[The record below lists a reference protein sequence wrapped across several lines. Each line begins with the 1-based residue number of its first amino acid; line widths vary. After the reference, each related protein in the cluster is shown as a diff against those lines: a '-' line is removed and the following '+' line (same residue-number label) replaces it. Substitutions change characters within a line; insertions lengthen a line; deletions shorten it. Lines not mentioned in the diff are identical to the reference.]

1 MGVLCDERWV
11 FCMHPVTIDL
21 AVTIGVEQ
29 IAEHPESL
37 AWATGMASH
46 VLSGDEVA
54 LLSEGDNHALR
65 GKVYAAISPLIDGI
79 RTADDIVATV
89 DGIPAATAHFALLK
103 LQNLGLLV
111 TTGDQVS
118 VAPPIKVVV
127 IGLPELAGKD
137 LCRRVPDVLP
147 RHTSRAAGLTVALT
161 DDYLRPEL
169 SAQAAACLA
178 AGRMFLPVRPA
189 GRLIYLGPL
198 LLPGSEPLW
207 RLLIDRIQLNRPA
220 DVAALKRG
228 ASFPLVPTD
237 TSAGMLDLGLALGGA
252 LAARILVGDDP
263 ADIEESM
270 LTVDRDSFETVRHP
284 VAHLADPQPHQI
296 PEFGEALVHIELRPA
311 RKKFTTDGGHRVTR
325 PEETL
330 ARLVRLVSPITGIV
344 SPPIRIPGTNL
355 PVYAAAYATNLQS
368 QPTGP
373 ALRSV
378 MVAAGKGASDAQART
393 SCTAEAVER
402 YSCAFFGDE
411 PRRRARLADI
421 ADIAVDPRDLLLFS
435 DLQYAA
441 RNVDAVP
448 GFNYVPVP
456 FDPTRAIEW
465 TPMVSLA
472 SGQTRW
478 VATAHCFFGYRDPD
492 DLSETFQL
500 ADSNGCAAGNTVEE
514 AVLQGLLELV
524 ERDAVAIWW
533 YTRATRAEVDLAS
546 FADPTFSR
554 LMETYD
560 ERGQEL
566 HVLDLTVDTGVPVV
580 AAIRWRR
587 CDGGGIDLGFGAHL
601 DPRIA
606 VSRALSEL
614 EQSEFDVADVR
625 ANISPEIAA
634 WRATATVENQPYLL
648 PSGASMVTR
657 SDLASRQFADL
668 RDEVDWCVSTLG
680 RLGHDVLIYQHTRPD
695 VGFPVVRVVA
705 PGLRHFWKR
714 LAPGRLYDIPV
725 QLGLVPRRLSEDE
738 LNPIGMFL

>member
-1 MGVLCDERWV
+1 MIV
-11 FCMHPVTIDL
+11 
-21 AVTIGVEQ
+21 VTIGDEQ
-29 IAEHPESL
+29 IEEHPASL
-37 AWATGMASH
+37 AWAAGFSPH

-54 LLSEGDNHALR
+54 LLSERGSHALR
-65 GKVYAAISPLIDGI
+65 GRVYAALTPLIDGI
-79 RTADDIVATV
+79 RTADDVVATV
-89 DGIPAATAHFALLK
+89 DGIPAATAHFALLR
-103 LQNLGLLV
+103 LQKLGLLV
-111 TTGDQVS
+111 TTGDQPA
-118 VAPPIKVVV
+118 APPPIEVVV
-127 IGLPELAGKD
+127 IGLPDLAGED
-137 LCRRVPDVLP
+137 LRGRLSDVVVRP
-147 RHTSRAAGLTVALT
+147 PNSAGGLTVGLT

-169 SAQAAACLA
+169 SALAAACLTS
-178 AGRMFLPVRPA
+178 GRRFLPVRPV
-189 GRLIYLGPL
+189 GRLIWLGPL
-198 LLPGSEPLW
+198 LRPGAEPVW
-207 RLLIDRIQLNRPA
+207 RLLLHRVRLNRPA
-220 DVAALKRG
+220 DVAALNHG
-228 ASFPLVPTD
+228 ARFPLVPTD
-237 TSAGMLDLGLALGGA
+237 TSPGMVDLGLALGGA
-252 LAARILVGDDP
+252 LAASALGGDEPVG
-263 ADIEESM
+263 INESM
-270 LTVDRDSFETVRHP
+270 LTIDRDTLETVRHP
-284 VAHLADPQPHQI
+284 IGTIADPQPYRL
-296 PEFGEALVHIELRPA
+296 PEFGEALLPIELRPA
-311 RKKFTTDGGHRVTR
+311 RKGFTTDGGHRVTR

-330 ARLVRLVSPITGIV
+330 ARLNRIVSSITGVV
-344 SPPIRIPGTNL
+344 SPPQRITGTNL
-355 PVYAAAYATNLQS
+355 PVYTAAHAAEPPS
-368 QPTGP
+368 RPGGP
-373 ALRSV
+373 ALQRV
-378 MVAAGKGASDAQART
+378 KGAGGKGMSDVQART

-402 YSCAFFGDE
+402 YSCSFFGDE

-421 ADIAVDPRDLLLFS
+421 ADIAVDPRDLLQFS

-441 RNVDAVP
+441 RTVDAIP
-448 GFNYVPVP
+448 GFNYVPFP

-478 VATAHCFFGYRDPD
+478 VAAAHCFFNYRDPD
-492 DLSETFQL
+492 DRGETFQL

-524 ERDAVAIWW
+524 ERDAVALWW

-587 CDGGGIDLGFGAHL
+587 SDGGGIDLGFGAHL

-634 WRATATVENQPYLL
+634 WRSTATVENQPYVL
-648 PSGASMVTR
+648 PSGASRVTR

-680 RLGHDVLIYQHTRPD
+680 GLGHDVLIYQHTRPD